1 MGSRQGELVRGRVVQ
16 GGLPQPDAPGGDGAG
31 KQPLLV
37 TKRYLWR
44 FTGMDPANMRSYLNL
59 CVHFFRVERD
69 DER

>member
-1 MGSRQGELVRGRVVQ
+1 M
-16 GGLPQPDAPGGDGAG
+16 
-31 KQPLLV
+31 